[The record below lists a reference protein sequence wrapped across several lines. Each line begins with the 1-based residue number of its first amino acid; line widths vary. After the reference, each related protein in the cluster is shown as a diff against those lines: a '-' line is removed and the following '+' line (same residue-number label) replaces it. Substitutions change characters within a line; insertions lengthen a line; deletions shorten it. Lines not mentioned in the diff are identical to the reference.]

1 MLFWQESLQ
10 RNPANQSL
18 THLWLAPKL
27 SKLQLRPAAVCY
39 LGQCPTVSPE
49 RMAFEHGKKGHYKGF
64 KGEALAGERGLLAP
78 APHSPPSWP
87 GLAPWTGHGRRK
99 RCWPEAPFMWVNKQ
113 TPHGKGL
120 LCLSHGEPSVPQPST
135 GGKGHGFSPW
145 GWRGEGRRGQEA
157 WWQTLLQ
164 HSWHQQRWER
174 SCLRREVSTLQQ
186 HGESITSQSLA
197 FTWKWRRLA
206 SRDTETTQSTLINTT
221 PGPNELLRWWYTGF
235 WHLTGS
241 KKYFFSSLQAFS
253 RNTEQ

>member
-27 SKLQLRPAAVCY
+27 SKLQLWPAAVCY

-78 APHSPPSWP
+78 APHSPLSGP

-99 RCWPEAPFMWVNKQ
+99 RCWPETPFIRVNKQ

-120 LCLSHGEPSVPQPST
+120 LCLSHGEPSVPQLST

-145 GWRGEGRRGQEA
+145 GWRGEGRRGQEV

-186 HGESITSQSLA
+186 HGESIMSQFGIYMEMKASCQQGYRDNPKYPNQHNSRPKWTVKMMIHWILA
-197 FTWKWRRLA
+197 FNRVQK
-206 SRDTETTQSTLINTT
+206 I
-221 PGPNELLRWWYTGF
+221 
-235 WHLTGS
+235 
-241 KKYFFSSLQAFS
+241 FFFIPSGIQ
-253 RNTEQ
+253 